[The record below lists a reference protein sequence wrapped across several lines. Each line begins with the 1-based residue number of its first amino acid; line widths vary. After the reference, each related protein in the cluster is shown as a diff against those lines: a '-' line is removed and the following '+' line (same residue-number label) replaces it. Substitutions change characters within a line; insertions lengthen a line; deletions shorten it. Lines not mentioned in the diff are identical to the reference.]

1 MAVETTDSC
10 ELLGRF
16 LTSERAEPLHG
27 LTQKQGS
34 AVLELAGIAEHIA
47 SENDLTRAD
56 WLYSRRAD
64 LTGVWSKPVWI
75 VTAFLRGVNKHRGYR
90 CVDLD
95 DPDVSDDDIPI
106 IRGLI
111 EQIPNEAATTMVR
124 LMAYMAYCEE
134 SAELGYGSPELI
146 RFVAGEL
153 RVEDVEALIN
163 SEIETRQGEPSR
175 PPWAD

>member
-1 MAVETTDSC
+1 MAVQTTDSC

-27 LTQKQGS
+27 LTKEQGS

-47 SENDLTRAD
+47 SESDLVRAD
-56 WLYSRRAD
+56 WLYGRAAE

-75 VTAFLRGVNKHRGYR
+75 VMTFLRGVNKHGGFRS
-90 CVDLD
+90 VDLD
-95 DPDVSDDDIPI
+95 DPDVSDEDISI
-106 IRGLI
+106 ICGLV
-111 EQIPNEAATTMVR
+111 EKIPPEAAVTTVR
-124 LMAYMAYCEE
+124 LMAYIAYCEE

-146 RFVAGEL
+146 RFVAEEMG
-153 RVEDVEALIN
+153 VEDVEALID
-163 SEIETRQGEPSR
+163 SENERRQGEPSR